1 MFDRRATRAS
11 EHLRVEHLEVTFG
24 RGTRRV
30 VRDVSFDVPPG
41 EAFGLAGESGSGK
54 SMTLR
59 SILGLLP
66 PGAKATGSIHYG
78 DRSLLELAPREY
90 QRLRGSTVGMVF
102 QDPMTALNPVL
113 RVRDSIAQVVQ
124 AHDRADG
131 GSARRRAVEL
141 MERVGIRD
149 AARRSLAYPHQFSG
163 GMRQRVVIAM
173 ALAAR
178 PSLLLADEPT
188 TALDVVVQ
196 GEILRTLDRLRR
208 EDGMT
213 LLLVS
218 HDFGVIA
225 GLCNRVGVMYAGE
238 LVELGPTER
247 VLFEPSHP
255 YTVGLINSLPEA
267 GWGRGARLRPIPG
280 SQPEAGEAIVG
291 SAFAPRCPLATDE
304 CRAAAIPLAPA
315 GPDHLSR
322 CIHVDRI
329 GELRTAGSPEGVGW
343 GEMVAGHG

>member
-131 GSARRRAVEL
+131 GSARRRDAEEL
-141 MERVGIRD
+141 
-149 AARRSLAYPHQFSG
+149 
-163 GMRQRVVIAM
+163 
-173 ALAAR
+173 
-178 PSLLLADEPT
+178 
-188 TALDVVVQ
+188 
-196 GEILRTLDRLRR
+196 
-208 EDGMT
+208 
-213 LLLVS
+213 
-218 HDFGVIA
+218 
-225 GLCNRVGVMYAGE
+225 
-238 LVELGPTER
+238 
-247 VLFEPSHP
+247 
-255 YTVGLINSLPEA
+255 
-267 GWGRGARLRPIPG
+267 
-280 SQPEAGEAIVG
+280 
-291 SAFAPRCPLATDE
+291 
-304 CRAAAIPLAPA
+304 CR
-315 GPDHLSR
+315 
-322 CIHVDRI
+322 
-329 GELRTAGSPEGVGW
+329 
-343 GEMVAGHG
+343 